1 LIPERVSRTLPL
13 LLILGWLAVLVS
25 VMTVGWTN
33 TWKALGVPTMF
44 PPFADMRT
52 VQGSL
57 ISIELGF
64 NPQLKN
70 VGDPWMRVMNYPS
83 IWSLLAA
90 ILNLQNETSYLILIC
105 TWIVLFVLCCYLLL
119 RNSPSIILLLLCF
132 SGSALLAVERGNND
146 LLVFVLLFLSAS
158 SNKML
163 GAVSVILAT
172 LLKIYPLL
180 VIPAFL
186 KNLKTTIAMTAGVGL
201 MIFLLWSELS
211 SIRSATP
218 ISAGLSY
225 GSLSIAAA
233 AQKYLNIT
241 VPSTVYSLI
250 FLVISLVIVTTQ
262 KTRELLATINLGS
275 NEETLFLVGSCVYIG
290 TFILSS
296 NWDYRLIFLL
306 FCAPLVLKLELK
318 ILRYCLLAALLI
330 AMNQQP
336 MGAMFGKFGY
346 AINILSKTFL
356 LIVLCSIT
364 LLKLYQILEHKGL
377 ISKK

>member
-1 LIPERVSRTLPL
+1 MIPERVSRTLPL

>member
-1 LIPERVSRTLPL
+1 
-13 LLILGWLAVLVS
+13 
-25 VMTVGWTN
+25 
-33 TWKALGVPTMF
+33 
-44 PPFADMRT
+44 
-52 VQGSL
+52 
-57 ISIELGF
+57 
-64 NPQLKN
+64 
-70 VGDPWMRVMNYPS
+70 
-83 IWSLLAA
+83 
-90 ILNLQNETSYLILIC
+90 
-105 TWIVLFVLCCYLLL
+105 
-119 RNSPSIILLLLCF
+119 
-132 SGSALLAVERGNND
+132 
-146 LLVFVLLFLSAS
+146 
-158 SNKML
+158 ML